1 MESRLEEIMLQVS
14 QSPLIDAGQ
23 QAQAIRLV
31 LDSVCS
37 GLAIE
42 RAGVWFFDQ
51 GLSGIRCNLLID
63 RANNT
68 ETEDILLTEQDYPR
82 YFAGLLKERAVLA
95 NDARSDPATS
105 EFRDGYLV
113 PLGVTSMLDV
123 PIRHHG
129 SMIGIICAEHTG
141 PMRQWTA
148 DEVTF
153 AGGLADLVGRAINA
167 RTSQDA
173 QTELSKLNREL
184 ESRVEQRTAQLK
196 MAQSQLVESEK
207 MAALGG
213 LVAGVAHEVNTPL
226 GVAVTAVSLLQES
239 IHGLQQRFDAGEL
252 DEPIFVAAMSE
263 QHRTL
268 ALLEENL
275 RRAANL
281 VKSFKQTAVDQTADV
296 RQIFDLRGLVARTL
310 DAVHPATRKVCDAV
324 ALEMHAEFEV
334 DSYPGAL
341 GQILTN
347 LLMNTVRH
355 AFTQLSSGNQIR
367 INVALADQPA
377 RVRLTVTD
385 NGAGIAPENLPRIF
399 EPFFTT
405 QRGQG
410 GSGLGLSICYNLVSQ
425 RLGGTL
431 KVDSTRG
438 SQTVFTLEIPLKAP

>member
-14 QSPLIDAGQ
+14 QSPLIDAGH

-31 LDSVCS
+31 LDSVCA
-37 GLAIE
+37 GLAIQ
-42 RAGVWFFDQ
+42 RAGVWFFDRD
-51 GLSGIRCNLLID
+51 LSGIRCNLLID
-63 RANNT
+63 RANHT
-68 ETEDILLTEQDYPR
+68 ESEDILLTEREYPR
-82 YFAGLLKERAVLA
+82 YFAGLMKERAVVA
-95 NDARSDPATS
+95 NDARNDPATS

-141 PMRQWTA
+141 AMRQWSA

-173 QTELSKLNREL
+173 QTELSELNRQL
-184 ESRVEQRTAQLK
+184 ETRVEQRTAQLK

-239 IHGLQQRFDAGEL
+239 INGLQRRFDAGEL
-252 DEPIFVAAMSE
+252 DEPHFVAAISE
-263 QHRTL
+263 QHRVL
-268 ALLEENL
+268 ALMEENL

-296 RQIFDLRGLVARTL
+296 RQSFDLRGLVERTL
-310 DAVHPATRKVCDAV
+310 DAVHPATRKVCSAIELV
-324 ALEMHAEFEV
+324 IPVELQL

-347 LLMNTVRH
+347 LLLNAVRH
-355 AFTQLSSGNQIR
+355 AFVQLHSDNQIR
-367 INVALADQPA
+367 IEVAMAQQPG
-377 RVRLTVTD
+377 RIRLTITD
-385 NGAGIAPENLPRIF
+385 NGAGIPPENLPRIF

-410 GSGLGLSICYNLVSQ
+410 GSGLGLSICYNLASQ

-438 SQTVFTLEIPLKAP
+438 CETAFTLEIPLQAP

>member
-1 MESRLEEIMLQVS
+1 MDRRLEDIMLQVS
-14 QSPLIDAGQ
+14 QSPLIDAGHQ
-23 QAQAIRLV
+23 EQAIRLV

-37 GLAIE
+37 GLVIQ
-42 RAGVWFFDQ
+42 RAGVWFFDKE
-51 GLSGIRCNLLID
+51 LSGIRCNLLID
-63 RANNT
+63 RANHT
-68 ETEDILLTEQDYPR
+68 ESEDILLTERDYPR
-82 YFAGLLKERAVLA
+82 YFAALIKARAIVA
-95 NDARSDPATS
+95 NDACSDPATS

-141 PMRQWTA
+141 PMRQWSA

-153 AGGLADLVGRAINA
+153 AGSLADLVGRAINA

-173 QTELSKLNREL
+173 QTELSELNREL
-184 ESRVEQRTAQLK
+184 ETRVEQRTTQLK

-239 IHGLQQRFDAGEL
+239 IDGLRRRFDAGEL
-252 DEPIFVAAMSE
+252 DELHFVAAISE
-263 QHRTL
+263 QHRVL

-296 RQIFDLRGLVARTL
+296 RQTFDVRGLVERTL
-310 DAVHPATRKVCDAV
+310 DAVHPATRKVCSAIRLVIHGD
-324 ALEMHAEFEV
+324 HQF

-355 AFTQLSSGNQIR
+355 AFAQFKPDNQIC
-367 INVALADQPA
+367 IDIAATEQPGQ
-377 RVRLTVTD
+377 VRLTVTD

-410 GSGLGLSICYNLVSQ
+410 GSGLGLSICYNLASQ

-431 KVDSTRG
+431 SVDSTRG
-438 SQTVFTLEIPLKAP
+438 SRTVFALVVPLRAP

>member
-1 MESRLEEIMLQVS
+1 MENRLEEIMLQVS

-37 GLAIE
+37 GLAIQ

-51 GLSGIRCNLLID
+51 ALSGIRCNLLID

-82 YFAGLLKERAVLA
+82 YFAGLLKERAVVA

-105 EFRDGYLV
+105 EFRDGYLI

-153 AGGLADLVGRAINA
+153 AGSLADLVGRAINA

-296 RQIFDLRGLVARTL
+296 RQIFDLRGLVERTL
-310 DAVHPATRKVCDAV
+310 NAVHPATRKVCDEV
-324 ALEMHAEFEV
+324 ALEMHAEFEF

-355 AFTQLSSGNQIR
+355 AFAQHHADNQIR
-367 INVALADQPA
+367 IDVAAADQPS
-377 RVRLTVTD
+377 RVRMTVTD

-410 GSGLGLSICYNLVSQ
+410 GSGLGLSICYNLANQ

-438 SQTVFTLEIPLKAP
+438 SQTVFTLEIPIKAP

>member
-1 MESRLEEIMLQVS
+1 MESRLEDIMLQVS
-14 QSPLIDAGQ
+14 QSQLIDGGQ

-37 GLAIE
+37 GLAIQ
-42 RAGVWFFDQ
+42 RAGVWFFDKE
-51 GLSGIRCNLLID
+51 LSGIRCNLLID

-68 ETEDILLTEQDYPR
+68 ESEDILLTERDYPR
-82 YFAGLLKERAVLA
+82 YFAALIKARAIVA
-95 NDARSDPATS
+95 NDACSDPATS

-141 PMRQWTA
+141 PMRQWSA

-153 AGGLADLVGRAINA
+153 AGSLADLVGRAINA
-167 RTSQDA
+167 RTSLDA
-173 QTELSKLNREL
+173 QTELLELNREL
-184 ESRVEQRTAQLK
+184 ETRVEQRTAQLK

-239 IHGLQQRFDAGEL
+239 INGLQRRFDVGEL
-252 DEPIFVAAMSE
+252 DEPHFVAAMSE
-263 QHRTL
+263 QHRVL

-281 VKSFKQTAVDQTADV
+281 VKSFKQTAVDQSADT
-296 RQIFDLRGLVARTL
+296 RQVFDLRGLVERTL
-310 DAVHPATRKVCDAV
+310 DAVHPATRKVCSVIEV
-324 ALEMHAEFEV
+324 AMHREYQF
-334 DSYPGAL
+334 DSYPGAF

-355 AFTQLSSGNQIR
+355 AFTQLDSVNRIQIEC
-367 INVALADQPA
+367 AEAQKPGH
-377 RVRLTVTD
+377 VRLTVTD

-405 QRGQG
+405 QRGRG
-410 GSGLGLSICYNLVSQ
+410 GSGLGLSICYNLASQ
-425 RLGGTL
+425 RLGGKL
-431 KVDSTRG
+431 QVDSTRG
-438 SQTVFTLEIPLKAP
+438 SRTVFTLEVPMRAP